1 MECISLLVRR
11 LVTGPFLFWIQQQ
24 RYMFTIRRTLYRY
37 KLERYNSWRKYR
49 GEGRMALMAYIY
61 FLVLTGPAEN
71 FTANVEVLSK
81 GLSCGQEKI
90 ANETRRILEVA
101 TSPLK
106 AVYEKAKQ
114 IIQLL
119 LDFAKLMKKA
129 FLSIKNLFA
138 EIFGALRRALQW
150 LYHIVSVC
158 NKRMGEPYEKCRKPL
173 EDAFQDCVAMMP
185 SLLNWLCSPV
195 RAVQYICYIAKV
207 IMLLCAIP
215 AIIIDFVKVQV
226 IDRIES
232 AMRRFLV
239 RAYDTFYVNITVTH
253 QYNYT
258 LEFSKSQ
265 TEVRQAVLRELRS
278 RVSLFIFIFRVIS
291 NVLIGAILY
300 IVYSAVR
307 YRLRY
312 LREDDFDNCYVTWRV
327 VALDKTRARKGLE
340 TLLPLRSLEKRDFVD
355 PFCLRLTR
363 TELKALMLNLWSL
376 VVSAVYTAMAFIM
389 DYTLYRLITFVRS
402 LGKVDVNAGLPNQ
415 MKIRIEGEGPV
426 ADMYRA
432 VADAVSP
439 SDMTKA
445 AVPAVDV
452 QNCLQRPYSPDMD
465 MYYWIGL
472 VYILGILLMLCQTYG
487 LRLRHVVLGIFY
499 PDQDR
504 SRAAWLHSHLLAL
517 RTSWLTGLRRAIRRR
532 FGDIEESREPGLYDM
547 LLARV
552 PVLRKTLSILG
563 IRRQHCLACGVS
575 GNIDDEEN
583 FKRCE
588 TPTCRAVYCNECFEE
603 LENLCTVCM
612 NPAEYGDLSDVS
624 EERDSSEADDG
635 PRSQVS
641 ESIHDFLRFK
651 LRCSRSAS
659 QLQPCV
665 ENV

>member
-49 GEGRMALMAYIY
+49 GLDVIYPFNYRVWRFVTRVLCASFCPCCHGGRVDKADFSDGGPLLMSLRPDSFENRVLKSFLALCCGIFLTVLLNMVVVRMEQSSGLITFLLLFITGTVLMLGAAFIDCVRCIILLILPQMFSREGRMALMAYIY

-232 AMRRFLV
+232 V
-239 RAYDTFYVNITVTH
+239 
-253 QYNYT
+253 
-258 LEFSKSQ
+258 
-265 TEVRQAVLRELRS
+265 
-278 RVSLFIFIFRVIS
+278 
-291 NVLIGAILY
+291 
-300 IVYSAVR
+300 
-307 YRLRY
+307 
-312 LREDDFDNCYVTWRV
+312 
-327 VALDKTRARKGLE
+327 
-340 TLLPLRSLEKRDFVD
+340 
-355 PFCLRLTR
+355 
-363 TELKALMLNLWSL
+363 
-376 VVSAVYTAMAFIM
+376 
-389 DYTLYRLITFVRS
+389 
-402 LGKVDVNAGLPNQ
+402 PNQ